1 MQNLHFNK
9 RLFFLKN
16 LQKSVMNF
24 QWQRYP
30 ENAKN
35 LFKLAFPIFVS
46 QLASSGMGFADIVMA
61 GMISDDDVSAIAV
74 SNSIYF
80 PLLLFVIGVLN
91 AVTPTVSYLNG
102 SNQRYLIAH
111 QVKQGSWIAL
121 LFSLPLFAIYLSAGQ
136 ILAFMDTPAAFANKA
151 ADYMAMLCIGLLPA
165 LFGVNL
171 RCFNDG
177 LSNPRPAML
186 ITFFGL
192 LINIPLNYIFM
203 FGKFGL
209 PEMGA
214 VGCGVATS
222 IVNWVMFGLILLY
235 CYRSNAQ
242 KDIGLFNKFWEKPL
256 KSTQIKLLKLGLP
269 IGFALFTEVMLFA
282 TSSLILSPLGSQVVA
297 SHQVALQTSSLFFML
312 PLSFS
317 MATTILVGKTL
328 GGRDVQGAKYLTFH
342 AIFTCIVMAFVMG
355 FIILALKDEIPHLFT
370 SDPTSIAIAS
380 SLLVF
385 AAVYQIPDSVQAVC
399 NGILRGYKYTQPILG
414 VTLICYWLIG
424 MPLGTI
430 LARTDWFGKPM
441 AAAGF
446 WLVFCICLSIAAM
459 LFFYYMRK
467 IQRLSDD
474 EMLARLEKIK

>member
-1 MQNLHFNK
+1 M
-9 RLFFLKN
+9 
-16 LQKSVMNF
+16 SF
-24 QWQRYP
+24 QWQYYP
-30 ENAKN
+30 QNVKSLFN
-35 LFKLAFPIFVS
+35 LALPIFIS
-46 QLASSGMGFADIVMA
+46 QLASSGMGFADIIMA

-102 SNQRYLIAH
+102 SNQRHLIAH
-111 QVKQGSWIAL
+111 QVKQGTWIAL
-121 LFSLPLFAIYLSAGQ
+121 MLSLPLLAVYLSASK
-136 ILAFMDTPAAFANKA
+136 ILHFMDTPAAFADKA
-151 ADYMAMLCIGLLPA
+151 ADYMAMLCFGLIPA
-165 LFGVNL
+165 LLAVNL

-203 FGKFGL
+203 FGKLGL
-209 PEMGA
+209 PEMRA

-222 IVNWVMFGLILLY
+222 IVNWVMFLLVLHY
-235 CYRSNAQ
+235 CYRSPSQ
-242 KDIGLFNKFWEKPL
+242 KDIGLFNRFWEKPL
-256 KSTQIKLLKLGLP
+256 KATQLKLLKLGLP

-297 SHQVALQTSSLFFML
+297 SHQIALQTSSLFFMI

-317 MATTILVGKTL
+317 MATTIMVGQKL
-328 GGRDVQGAKYLTFH
+328 GQREVQGAKYLTFH
-342 AIFTCIVMAFVMG
+342 AIFTCVVIAVAMG
-355 FIILALKDEIPHLFT
+355 FVILALKDQIPHIFS
-370 SDPTSIAIAS
+370 SDLRSIAIAS

-385 AAVYQIPDSVQAVC
+385 AAVYQIPDSVQSVC
-399 NGILRGYKYTQPILG
+399 NGILRGYKYTQPVLW
-414 VTLICYWLIG
+414 VTIICYWVIG

-430 LARTDWFGKPM
+430 LARTNWLIQPM

-446 WLVFCICLSIAAM
+446 WLIFCICLSIAAA
-459 LFFYYMRK
+459 LFFYFMRK
-467 IQRLSDD
+467 IQQLSDD
-474 EMLARLEKIK
+474 EMLERLEKVK

>member
-1 MQNLHFNK
+1 
-9 RLFFLKN
+9 
-16 LQKSVMNF
+16 
-24 QWQRYP
+24 
-30 ENAKN
+30 
-35 LFKLAFPIFVS
+35 
-46 QLASSGMGFADIVMA
+46 
-61 GMISDDDVSAIAV
+61 
-74 SNSIYF
+74 
-80 PLLLFVIGVLN
+80 
-91 AVTPTVSYLNG
+91 
-102 SNQRYLIAH
+102 
-111 QVKQGSWIAL
+111 
-121 LFSLPLFAIYLSAGQ
+121 
-136 ILAFMDTPAAFANKA
+136 MDTPDAFAGKA

-165 LFGVNL
+165 LIGVNL

-203 FGKFGL
+203 FGKLGL
-209 PEMGA
+209 PAMGA

-222 IVNWVMFGLILLY
+222 IVNWVMFALILCY
-235 CYRSNAQ
+235 CYRSQAQ
-242 KDIGLFNKFWEKPL
+242 KDICLFNRFWEKPL

-282 TSSLILSPLGSQVVA
+282 TSSLILSSFGSQVVA
-297 SHQVALQTSSLFFML
+297 SHQVALQTSSLFFMI
-312 PLSFS
+312 PLSLS

-328 GGRDVQGAKYLTFH
+328 GERDVQGAKFLTFH
-342 AIFTCIVMAFVMG
+342 AIFTCIVIALVMG
-355 FIILALKDEIPHLFT
+355 FVILGLKDEIPHLFT

-380 SLLVF
+380 GLLVF
-385 AAVYQIPDSVQAVC
+385 SAIYQIPDSIQSVC

-430 LARTDWFGKPM
+430 LAKTDWLGKPM
-441 AAAGF
+441 LASGF
-446 WLVFCICLSIAAM
+446 WLVFCICLTIAAA

-474 EMLARLEKIK
+474 EMLARLESVK